1 MRERCEKGNGMRMRW
16 MVCSLGLLMLVPGCA
31 GSNRAEVPIFLTRP
45 MRPYHIIGYITVRG
59 GESEAR
65 QDARAIRA
73 DALILVNVNPVPEQS
88 APPPSIHM
96 VGGGTIKVGG
106 TPVDPGIHRQTY
118 MAIQWLPA
126 VQN

>member
-1 MRERCEKGNGMRMRW
+1 MRMRRI
-16 MVCSLGLLMLVPGCA
+16 VCSLGLLMLVAGCA
-31 GSNRAEVPIFLTRP
+31 GSNRAKVLILSTQP
-45 MRPYHIIGYITVRG
+45 MRPYHIIGYIAVRG

-65 QDARAIRA
+65 QDARAIKA

-88 APPPSIHM
+88 APPPTIHM

-106 TPVDPGIHRQTY
+106 TQVDTGIHRQTY

>member
-1 MRERCEKGNGMRMRW
+1 MI
-16 MVCSLGLLMLVPGCA
+16 CSFGLLMLAAGCA
-31 GSNRAEVPIFLTRP
+31 GSNRAEVPILSTRP
-45 MRPYHIIGYITVRG
+45 MRPYHVIGYISSRG

-65 QDARAIRA
+65 RDARAIKA

-88 APPPSIHM
+88 APPSTIHM

-106 TPVDPGIHRQTY
+106 SPVDTGTHRQTY

-126 VQN
+126 AQN